1 MNLRNFEIEEKLF
14 IRRAITAFVLVAVCF
29 GILVYNLYRLQIC
42 EHSYYQ
48 TRSNDNDIKMIP
60 IAPTRGMIYDRNGTP
75 LVRNLSWEAWGT
87 KKFQRR

>member
-60 IAPTRGMIYDRNGTP
+60 IAPTRGDYLRSQWHGAGTQYHS
-75 LVRNLSWEAWGT
+75 V
-87 KKFQRR
+87 

>member
-60 IAPTRGMIYDRNGTP
+60 IAPTRGLSTIAMARRWYAISLSMI
-75 LVRNLSWEAWGT
+75 
-87 KKFQRR
+87 